1 MLNWAAFEKTCKG
14 LDSSVCNDQPDL
26 ATSLTSKVSILLY
39 IPILL
44 YKSSAS
50 NCYHSIV
57 VPEARQRGRGG
68 GNPKTSVPTADSA
81 VHGIEELPEH
91 SRIPY
96 FGFPSG
102 SYC

>member
-14 LDSSVCNDQPDL
+14 LDTYSSVCNDQPDL

-39 IPILL
+39 ILILL

-68 GNPKTSVPTADSA
+68 CNPKTSVPTADSA
-81 VHGIEELPEH
+81 VHGIEEPT
-91 SRIPY
+91 
-96 FGFPSG
+96 
-102 SYC
+102 